1 MAAPQMTGVAAQGVA
16 AHGPMPAGMLRIS
29 KGHQERY
36 VWPVHLAGWLALGW
50 RVAGA
55 EAPSHGIATA
65 GGPSVGVT
73 AAGAP
78 SDRVAAAAPPAPI
91 TAAAATGELAE
102 PDAAQPPSPRGRRG
116 RRRKQ
121 EQEQPPA
128 AIEPT
133 PEPTGTSAEADA
145 ADPEPPVATD
155 LAAESAAEFG
165 DDSTTDG
172 ELSLSALPD
181 DLFGDDPLI

>member
-1 MAAPQMTGVAAQGVA
+1 MATSPMAGLEHPRVAP
-16 AHGPMPAGMLRIS
+16 HGPMPAGMLRIS

-55 EAPSHGIATA
+55 DAT
-65 GGPSVGVT
+65 GGASSVGVT

-91 TAAAATGELAE
+91 TAAAATGALAE